1 MSKKI
6 SMEEIAK
13 IFNVSKVTIS
23 KALNDKEG
31 VSEELRKAIKEK
43 AEELGYFANSAAKSL
58 KLNKNFN
65 IGVVI
70 PKRFI
75 GGSSSFYFETYT
87 KLVMRLTELGYSV
100 MLEILSLD
108 QENNKV
114 FPDMYKNGKID
125 GLIIMGQ
132 TTDSY
137 LSLFADSYIP
147 VLLFDFYSYD
157 HHLDS
162 IVVDNF
168 TSGYKVT
175 EYLINKGHKDI
186 GFVGNIYAT
195 SSIQDRF
202 LGFYRALLGHHLILD
217 DNNIISDRDK
227 DGQFTPFVLP
237 KQMPSAFVC
246 NNDQIAYE
254 FVNELKKL
262 NYSIPKDISIITFDN
277 TIYSQKSNPT
287 LTTMC
292 VNVDDMIE
300 MTSKII
306 VKKMNNKDK
315 RYNKVLIQTELIER
329 NSIYDLKKVS

>member
-1 MSKKI
+1 MSKKT

-13 IFNVSKVTIS
+13 IFNVSKVTVS

-31 VSEELRKAIKEK
+31 VSEELRKTIKEK
-43 AEELGYFANSAAKSL
+43 ADELGYFANSAAKSL

-70 PKRFI
+70 PLRFI

-87 KLVMRLTELGYSV
+87 KLVMKLTELGYSV
-100 MLEILSLD
+100 MLEILNPD

-132 TTDSY
+132 SSDSY
-137 LSLFADSYIP
+137 LSLFTDAYLP
-147 VLLFDFYSYD
+147 VLLFDFYSYN
-157 HHLDS
+157 HHLDC

-175 EYLINKGHKDI
+175 EHLIKKGHKEI
-186 GFVGNIYAT
+186 GFVGNIYST

-217 DNNIISDRDK
+217 NEHIISDRD
-227 DGQFTPFVLP
+227 DSGHFIPFVLP
-237 KQMPSAFVC
+237 KHMPTAFVC

-262 NYSIPKDISIITFDN
+262 NYNIPKDISIITFDN
-277 TIYSQKSNPT
+277 TLYSQKSSPK
-287 LTTMC
+287 LTTIC
-292 VNVDDMIE
+292 VNVDDMVE

-315 RYNKVLIQTELIER
+315 RYNEVLIQTELIER
-329 NSIYDLKKVS
+329 NSICDLK

>member
-1 MSKKI
+1 
-6 SMEEIAK
+6 
-13 IFNVSKVTIS
+13 
-23 KALNDKEG
+23 
-31 VSEELRKAIKEK
+31 
-43 AEELGYFANSAAKSL
+43 
-58 KLNKNFN
+58 
-65 IGVVI
+65 
-70 PKRFI
+70 
-75 GGSSSFYFETYT
+75 SFYFETYT
-87 KLVMRLTELGYSV
+87 KLVMKLTERGYSV
-100 MLEILSLD
+100 MLEILHND

-132 TTDSY
+132 FSDSY
-137 LSLFADSYIP
+137 LSLFADAYLP
-147 VLLFDFYSYD
+147 VLLFDFYSYN
-157 HHLDS
+157 HHLDC

-175 EYLINKGHKDI
+175 EHLIKKGHKEI

-195 SSIQDRF
+195 CSIQDRF

-217 DNNIISDRDK
+217 NEHIISDRD
-227 DGQFTPFVLP
+227 DNGQFIPFVLP
-237 KQMPSAFVC
+237 KHMPTAFVC

-277 TIYSQKSNPT
+277 TLYSQKSNPK
-287 LTTMC
+287 LTTIC

-329 NSIYDLKKVS
+329 NSISDLK

>member
-1 MSKKI
+1 MSMSKKI

-13 IFNVSKVTIS
+13 IFNVSKVTVS

-31 VSEELRKAIKEK
+31 VSEELRKTIKEK
-43 AEELGYFANSAAKSL
+43 AEELGYFTNSAAKSL

-65 IGVVI
+65 IGVII
-70 PKRFI
+70 PLRFV

-87 KLVMRLTELGYSV
+87 KLVMKLTELGYSV
-100 MLEILSLD
+100 MLEILNPD

-132 TTDSY
+132 FSNTY
-137 LSLFADSYIP
+137 LSLFADAYLP
-147 VLLFDFYSYD
+147 VLLFDFYSYN
-157 HHLDS
+157 HHLDC

-175 EYLINKGHKDI
+175 EHLIKKGHKEI

-195 SSIQDRF
+195 CSIQDRF

-217 DNNIISDRDK
+217 NEHIISDRD
-227 DGQFTPFVLP
+227 DNGQFIPFVLP
-237 KQMPSAFVC
+237 KHMPTAFVC

-277 TIYSQKSNPT
+277 TLYSQKSNPK
-287 LTTMC
+287 LTTIC

-329 NSIYDLKKVS
+329 NSISDLK

>member
-13 IFNVSKVTIS
+13 IFNVSKVTVS

-31 VSEELRKAIKEK
+31 VSEELRKTIKEK
-43 AEELGYFANSAAKSL
+43 ADELGYFTNSAAKSL
-58 KLNKNFN
+58 KLSKNFN
-65 IGVVI
+65 IGVII
-70 PKRFI
+70 PLRFI

-87 KLVMRLTELGYSV
+87 KLVMKLTELGYSV
-100 MLEILSLD
+100 MLEILNND

-132 TTDSY
+132 CSDSY
-137 LSLFADSYIP
+137 LSLFADAYLP
-147 VLLFDFYSYD
+147 VLLFDFYSYN
-157 HHLDS
+157 HHLDC

-175 EYLINKGHKDI
+175 EHLIKRGHKEI

-195 SSIQDRF
+195 CSIQDRF

-217 DNNIISDRDK
+217 NEHIISDRD
-227 DGQFTPFVLP
+227 DNGQFIPFVLP
-237 KQMPSAFVC
+237 KHMPTAFVC

-277 TIYSQKSNPT
+277 TLYSQKSNPK
-287 LTTMC
+287 LTTIC

-329 NSIYDLKKVS
+329 NSISDLK

>member
-1 MSKKI
+1 MRRKV
-6 SMEEIAK
+6 SMEEIARL
-13 IFNVSKVTIS
+13 INVSKVTVS

-31 VSEELRKAIKEK
+31 VSEELRKTIKEK
-43 AEELGYFANSAAKSL
+43 ANELGYFANSAARSL
-58 KLNKNFN
+58 KLNKNYN

-70 PKRFI
+70 PMRFI

-87 KLVMRLTELGYSV
+87 KLVVKLTELGYSV
-100 MLEILSLD
+100 MLEIINSN
-108 QENNKV
+108 QEKNRV
-114 FPDMYKNGKID
+114 YPDMYKNGKID
-125 GLIIMGQ
+125 ALIIMGQ
-132 TTDSY
+132 SSDSY
-137 LSLFADSYIP
+137 LSLFENAYLP

-162 IVVDNF
+162 IVVDNY

-175 EYLINKGHKDI
+175 EHLIKKGHKHI

-202 LGFYRALLGHHLILD
+202 LGFYRALLGHNLSLD
-217 DNNIISDRDK
+217 HEHIISDRDEN
-227 DGQFTPFVLP
+227 GHFIPFVLP
-237 KQMPSAFVC
+237 KHMPTAFVC

-262 NYSIPKDISIITFDN
+262 NYSIPKDVSIIAFDN
-277 TIYSQKSNPT
+277 TLYSQKSNPA
-287 LTTMC
+287 LTTIS

-300 MTSKII
+300 ITSKIV

-315 RYNKVLIQTELIER
+315 KYNKVLIQAELIER
-329 NSIYDLKKVS
+329 NSISDLN